1 MYRLKTRKF
10 RCSLWFCFWVCW
22 FWSIEV
28 WHVSVLCLQ
37 EIIAAVLARPDLL
50 ITRNVEWAN
59 LAFGFEQVGLKY
71 SFL

>member
-1 MYRLKTRKF
+1 MNTNHLQANL
-10 RCSLWFCFWVCW
+10 SLDPWQQ
-22 FWSIEV
+22 
-28 WHVSVLCLQ
+28 HLHKSVLCLQ